1 MNLTRLFFIF
11 FILVGET
18 SFSQTELPNITVKT
32 LSGDDFNIESL
43 KEKENPIILSFWAT
57 WCGPCIKELNAINDM
72 YIDWQDETG
81 VELYAV
87 SIDDARTVRRVKPMV
102 NGNAWDYEVLI
113 DENQDL
119 KRRMNV
125 INIPYVF
132 IIYKGRIVYKHTSY
146 TPGAENELYEE
157 IKKL

>member
-1 MNLTRLFFIF
+1 MKLTRLLVIF
-11 FILVGET
+11 FVLFGET
-18 SFSQTELPNITVKT
+18 SFSQTELPDVTVKT
-32 LSGDDFNIESL
+32 LSGKDFNIQSL
-43 KEKENPIILSFWAT
+43 EEKEHPIILSFWAT
-57 WCGPCIKELNAINDM
+57 WCGPCIKELNAISDM

-87 SIDDARTVRRVKPMV
+87 SIDDARTARRVKPMV

-132 IIYKGRIVYKHTSY
+132 IIYKGEIVYRHTSY